1 MTATQQILIEGVN
14 PPCLLERGIDLRLGR
29 IEDVIAEEAAA
40 GRRFNLI
47 IADPPWSYVQKH
59 GQSRADNHYTC
70 LTVAQIAEHI
80 SAAQALAPKLVCW
93 VTGPLLGQWS
103 RQELPWGPV
112 LSVGSWHKSGD
123 SENMTWEATP
133 DSGHYGQGYH
143 WAGCAEF
150 VFVYVRGKPY
160 LNRKIKLRNAWT
172 ERPGEHSRKP
182 VDWQTQMIKRWS
194 PPGGRILSMYSGLG
208 STEEAVLR
216 AGEGRTCVGAE
227 VDPERHRDALS
238 LLAQVR

>member
-1 MTATQQILIEGVN
+1 MTTAVQQILIEGVA
-14 PPCLLERGIDLRLGR
+14 PPSLLERGVDLRLGK

-40 GRRFNLI
+40 DRRFNLV

-59 GQSRADNHYTC
+59 GQTRADNHYTC
-70 LTVAQIAEHI
+70 LTVTQIAEHI
-80 SAAQALAPKLVCW
+80 NAAQALAPKLVCW
-93 VTGPLLGQWS
+93 VTGPLAQQWAKL
-103 RQELPWGPV
+103 ELKWGPV
-112 LSVGSWHKSGD
+112 LTMGSWHKSGD
-123 SENMTWEATP
+123 SEDPWAEGA

-150 VFVYVRGKPY
+150 VFVYVRGKSY
-160 LNRKIKLRNAWT
+160 LNRKVKLRNAYT

-182 VDWQTQMIKRWS
+182 VDWQTQMVRRWC
-194 PPGGRILSMYSGLG
+194 PPGGRVLSMYSGLG

-227 VDPERHRDALS
+227 VDPGRHRDACA